1 MTQASLTH
9 SYVADDTLSTL
20 RAKPI
25 SLTVASKLEQS
36 AEAKPLLPPAATS
49 SEGATPVTKF
59 LPDDTT
65 QEDLVLSEV
74 AGIVLNEAGESLL
87 VRLEEQNLIV
97 HFPRE
102 LISEELAVPGTA
114 VTYQIVRRRNGMRYQ
129 RFVSR
134 DVELDQDRVNE
145 VLEEL
150 GKIRYRGK

>member
-1 MTQASLTH
+1 MTQTRLTDLF
-9 SYVADDTLSTL
+9 VPTEDTL

-25 SLTVASKLEQS
+25 SVTVASSLKRS
-36 AEAKPLLPPAATS
+36 AEAKPLLPPLATS
-49 SEGATPVTKF
+49 NEGATPIGQSLHNDAV
-59 LPDDTT
+59 
-65 QEDLVLSEV
+65 QEDAVLSEV
-74 AGIVLNEAGESLL
+74 AGVVLDKAGESIL
-87 VRLEEQNLIV
+87 VRFEGQNLTV

-102 LISEELAVPGTA
+102 LLSEELALPGTT

-134 DVELDQDRVNE
+134 HAELDQDRVNE